1 MEWHDWLSVALGIIG
16 IPGLASG
23 WIPILKSR
31 QKLLT
36 PIGLFL
42 AVIAVVFAVTSAPEV
57 WLQSPKAEVK
67 ITSPLNNALITPE
80 ISVKGYSTK
89 ELGKNQHLYI
99 VVEYGG
105 RWWPQYSEVT
115 IGYSQTNRKYEFNT
129 PANIGKDGDTGKSFT
144 VRAILVDSAIH
155 QHFQSWL
162 QQQTTTE
169 KWQGIPITEA
179 NQWGERELCDSIAV
193 TRQ

>member
-1 MEWHDWLSVALGIIG
+1 MEWHDWLSVVLGIIG
-16 IPGLASG
+16 IPGIASG
-23 WIPILKSR
+23 WIPILKSK

-42 AVIAVVFAVTSAPEV
+42 AVVAVVFAATSAPEV
-57 WLQSPKAEVK
+57 WFPGPTVEVK
-67 ITSPLNNALITPE
+67 ITSPLNNALVPPE
-80 ISVKGYSTK
+80 ISVKGYSTT
-89 ELGKNQHLYI
+89 ELNKNQHLYL

-105 RWWPQYSEVT
+105 LWWPQYSEVT
-115 IGYSQTNRKYEFNT
+115 VGYSQTTKRYEFNT
-129 PANIGKDGDTGKSFT
+129 PAVIGKDSDVGKVFT

-155 QHFQSWL
+155 QHFQSWF